1 MSQNNSTGTAKRQG
15 SQGGD
20 SVGRSPH
27 HPRAH
32 TNPNASTAHR
42 PLRGALGP
50 TGQRGLPDA
59 FLEAVRQRARIEELF
74 PPGALRRAGSCF
86 VALCPWHNDHNPS
99 LTVDPA
105 RNSAHCFVCNRSA
118 DPIAWIQE
126 QQGLSFQQ
134 AVEEL
139 ARRYAIPIPE
149 QDPQAAARAEA
160 ERRERQRLLS
170 RREAQQKRFHAAL
183 LADLAADGLGAAF
196 LATRGISA
204 ETAEA
209 WGLGLNGARLMLP
222 IRDLQGRCC
231 GFSGRAIDGEEPK
244 YKNTAA
250 DALFRKSELL
260 FGLDRAAAS
269 IRRSGD
275 AVLVEGPLDVI
286 QLHQGGFHQAIA
298 AMGTALA
305 PGQRQALQRCGLR
318 RLVVGFDADGPGKA
332 ATGKLISE
340 LRPMLGAGAFELLVL
355 ALPTGRDPDDLLRS
369 EGAEALRQRLAAATH
384 WLTWE
389 LEQLLAPCRQNPDDL
404 AVLQRCEVASR
415 KLLAVLPTGPL
426 RQRAEHTLRKAL
438 GAVPLVPAVEP
449 ANQGELVDLEQGSG
463 GSLSAIERAEWR
475 ALRLFL
481 ASPECRAMMAVIRY
495 KKNLHQRAIEFLA
508 EVEKR
513 LPQSTGQSDP
523 LPETIKD
530 LTPRVEPELAQ
541 LLLDICREGL
551 GVRERLGQGLPEEV
565 MAILDVLEPVD
576 GHHETPCWRVTIPD

>member
-1 MSQNNSTGTAKRQG
+1 VSQNNTQNQG
-15 SQGGD
+15 HGGAP
-20 SVGRSPH
+20 VGRSPH
-27 HPRAH
+27 HPRANTN
-32 TNPNASTAHR
+32 TNPSNRSNAHR

-50 TGQRGLPDA
+50 TGTGQRGLPDA
-59 FLEAVRQRARIEELF
+59 FLEAVRQRSRIEELF

-126 QQGLSFQQ
+126 QQGLSFRE

-160 ERRERQRLLS
+160 ERQERQRLLA

-183 LADLAADGLGAAF
+183 LADLAAGGTGAAF
-196 LATRGISA
+196 LATRGLSA
-204 ETAEA
+204 TTAEA

-231 GFSGRAIDGEEPK
+231 GFSGRSIGGEEPK

-260 FGLDRAAAS
+260 FGLDRAAQA
-269 IRRSGD
+269 IRRSGE
-275 AVLVEGPLDVI
+275 ALLVEGPLDVI
-286 QLHQGGFHQAIA
+286 QLHQGGFPQAIA

-318 RLVVGFDADGPGKA
+318 RLVVAFDADAPGTA
-332 ATGKLISE
+332 ATGRLISE
-340 LRPMLGAGAFELLVL
+340 LRPMLCAGAFELLVL
-355 ALPTGRDPDDLLRS
+355 ALPAGRDPDELLRS
-369 EGAEALRQRLAAATH
+369 EGAEALRQRLAAASH

-389 LEQLLAPCRQNPDDL
+389 LEQLLAPFRQAPDDL
-404 AVLQRCEVASR
+404 AVMQRCEVASR
-415 KLLAVLPTGPL
+415 KLLAVLPNGPL
-426 RQRAEHTLRKAL
+426 RQRAEHTLRKVL
-438 GAVPLVPAVEP
+438 GAVPSVPAGEQ
-449 ANQGELVDLEQGSG
+449 AQQGDLVDPQQGSG
-463 GSLSAIERAEWR
+463 GSHSAIERAEWR
-475 ALRLFL
+475 ALRLFF
-481 ASPECRAMMAVIRY
+481 AAPECRAMMAVIRY
-495 KKNLHQRAIEFLA
+495 QRPLHQRAIEFLA

-523 LPETIKD
+523 LPDTVKD

-551 GVRERLGQGLPEEV
+551 GARERLGQGLPEEL
-565 MAILDVLEPVD
+565 MAILDVLEPVV
-576 GHHETPCWRVTIPD
+576 EQIKSW

>member
-32 TNPNASTAHR
+32 TNPNASNASTAHR

-50 TGQRGLPDA
+50 SCSGQRGLPDA
-59 FLEAVRQRARIEELF
+59 VLEAVRQRSRIEELF

-126 QQGLSFQQ
+126 QQGLSFRE

-160 ERRERQRLLS
+160 ERLERQRLLS

-183 LADLAADGLGAAF
+183 LADLAAGGPGAAF
-196 LATRGISA
+196 LATRGLTP

-231 GFSGRAIDGEEPK
+231 GFSGRAIDGAEPK
-244 YKNTAA
+244 YKNTPA

-260 FGLDRAAAS
+260 FGVDRAAQA
-269 IRRSGD
+269 IRRSGE
-275 AVLVEGPLDVI
+275 ALLVEGPLDVI
-286 QLHQGGFHQAIA
+286 QLHQGGFPQAIA

-318 RLVVGFDADGPGKA
+318 RLVVAFDADAPGTA
-332 ATGKLISE
+332 ATGRLISE

-369 EGAEALRQRLAAATH
+369 EGAEALRQRLASATH

-415 KLLAVLPTGPL
+415 KLLAVLPNGIL

-438 GAVPLVPAVEP
+438 GAVPSVPAAEP
-449 ANQGELVDLEQGSG
+449 TQTEHLADQEHGSG

-495 KKNLHQRAIEFLA
+495 KKPLHQRAIDFLV
-508 EVEKR
+508 EVDKR
-513 LPQSTGQSDP
+513 LPRSNGPSDP
-523 LPETIKD
+523 LPDTIKD

-551 GVRERLGQGLPEEV
+551 GARERLGRGLPEEV
-565 MAILDVLEPVD
+565 MAILDVLEPV
-576 GHHETPCWRVTIPD
+576 G